1 VVELVRRLVQDEEA
15 ATALEYAL
23 MAAAVAGVIIAVAFL
38 MGRKV
43 HNAIN
48 NVAAHIN

>member
-1 VVELVRRLVQDEEA
+1 VAEDIRRLLNDEEG

-23 MAAAVAGVIIAVAFL
+23 LAAGVAGVIIVAAFL
-38 MGRKV
+38 LGRKV

-48 NVAAHIN
+48 NVAVHIN